1 MNVVFDS
8 NIFIS
13 ATLTPGGKAEQ
24 AIQHIIEG
32 RDHLLLSKDMIVE
45 ILDVL
50 AQKFSR
56 DQEELARVAVYL
68 SELGEL
74 VKPVRRLKVLNDN
87 PDNRILECA
96 VEGHAGRIV
105 TGDQVMLELGQYKG
119 IQIVSLREYL
129 ENRES

>member
-8 NIFIS
+8 NILIS
-13 ATLTPGGKAEQ
+13 AILTPGGKAEQ
-24 AIQHIIEG
+24 AVQQLIDGQ
-32 RDHLLLSKDMIVE
+32 DQLLLSKDIILEV
-45 ILDVL
+45 LDVL

-74 VKPVRRLKVLNDN
+74 VKPGRRLKILADE

-96 VEGHAGRIV
+96 VSGDAERIV
-105 TGDQVMLELGQYKG
+105 TGDQKMLELREFRG

-129 ENRES
+129 EDRMP